1 MNILVLNGVNL
12 NMLGSRE
19 PDIYGTNSY
28 NDLVKY
34 VLELHDEIEIRQT
47 NSEVEYIEWIQTA
60 EADALIVNPGA
71 WTHYSYAV
79 RDALLARGLP
89 FIEVH
94 LSDVLNREEFRK
106 ISVIKDISVE
116 TISGKGFEGYKLA
129 VQTLVEK

>member
-1 MNILVLNGVNL
+1 
-12 NMLGSRE
+12 MLGSRE
-19 PDIYGTNSY
+19 PDIYGTNTY

-129 VQTLVEK
+129 VQTLVER

>member
-1 MNILVLNGVNL
+1 
-12 NMLGSRE
+12 MLGSRE